1 MKKVLLTALMAIS
14 SLVSAQA
21 EIHVLVSI
29 RNQTAWLLDDSRIL
43 LTSPVSTARRG
54 MHTPTGEFEVSEKD
68 TWHISTIYHVSMP
81 ITCASAESRSVCTR
95 VACRVIPLVMVASVC
110 RRIKRLCFLRA
121 STSVLRCGLSVTKP
135 RASPLISEW
144 FNCLIQRTASSSFA
158 GLPGVGVAVPGS
170 AGTSP

>member
-1 MKKVLLTALMAIS
+1 MKKVSLTALMAIS

-81 ITCASAESRSVCTR
+81 YY
-95 VACRVIPLVMVASVC
+95 M
-110 RRIKRLCFLRA
+110 RLSGEPF
-121 STSVLRCGLSVTKP
+121 GMH
-135 RASPLISEW
+135 
-144 FNCLIQRTASSSFA
+144 A
-158 GLPGVGVAVPGS
+158 GCLPGYPASHGCVRMPKDKAAMFFKSVHI
-170 AGTSP
+170 GTPVRIIRN

>member
-1 MKKVLLTALMAIS
+1 MKKVLLTALVTIS

-43 LTSPVSTARRG
+43 LTSPVCTARRG

-81 ITCASAESRSVCTR
+81 YY
-95 VACRVIPLVMVASVC
+95 M
-110 RRIKRLCFLRA
+110 RLSGEPF
-121 STSVLRCGLSVTKP
+121 GMH
-135 RASPLISEW
+135 
-144 FNCLIQRTASSSFA
+144 A
-158 GLPGVGVAVPGS
+158 GFLPGYPASHGCVRMPKDKAAMFFKSVHVGTPVRIIPN
-170 AGTSP
+170 

>member
-1 MKKVLLTALMAIS
+1 MKKVLLAALLAIS

-81 ITCASAESRSVCTR
+81 YY
-95 VACRVIPLVMVASVC
+95 M
-110 RRIKRLCFLRA
+110 RLSGEPF
-121 STSVLRCGLSVTKP
+121 GMH
-135 RASPLISEW
+135 
-144 FNCLIQRTASSSFA
+144 A
-158 GLPGVGVAVPGS
+158 GFLPGYPASHGCVRMPLDKAAMFFKTVHI
-170 AGTSP
+170 GTPVQIILN

>member
-81 ITCASAESRSVCTR
+81 YY
-95 VACRVIPLVMVASVC
+95 M
-110 RRIKRLCFLRA
+110 RLSGEPF
-121 STSVLRCGLSVTKP
+121 GMH
-135 RASPLISEW
+135 
-144 FNCLIQRTASSSFA
+144 A
-158 GLPGVGVAVPGS
+158 GCLPGYPASHGCVRMPKDKAAMFFKSVHI
-170 AGTSP
+170 GTPVRIIRN